1 MKLLLGKYFS
11 KEDKYLK
18 ILQNYKHNEDVY
30 KNTLEKLEENNIEI
44 MNEILNLKKELALA
58 YLKK

>member
-1 MKLLLGKYFS
+1 LKLLLGKYFS